1 MRLFKKT
8 GNTMHILCFP
18 DEEVEK
24 GEYLLIRDERARK
37 SMIVQVIDIEFAN
50 VPGVMEEILRSSG
63 IEEFVEGEDN
73 DPLDVASHI
82 LYIQDARLLICKVHG
97 TIVNGELIP
106 ESSWLPSRTH
116 STIRKIP
123 TESLVKLANI
133 EGSLPIMIGETRDS
147 FPLAIDA
154 RQLDGRLNIITGKKG
169 TGKSHL
175 SKILALGLV
184 DYGATVVILDLNG
197 EYTNLGYSLDGSK
210 NKYYDKIHVL
220 SPGKT
225 FKVTLYQTNLYVIMR
240 TLVYALGLPGTS
252 AREFRHIWKFL
263 EKTGRLTLHNLGEA
277 IQNWKCNQ
285 HVKDALYSRYSALV
299 NSGFFTDNMAEATD
313 FEKLLCRTE
322 RNGGGIIVIDLS
334 DTSPSDRQMVVE
346 YVLAKIQEI
355 LSQWKIRAVFLFAE
369 EAHLYLKE
377 TYWDDI
383 VTRMRHFGLFTTFI
397 TNQPNTIHENIYRQ
411 ADNIFLLNFVNEHDL
426 QIISRAA
433 RADAETITS
442 IVRDLP
448 PHHCLLLGKVVKD
461 FPIIVKIKSLDVKTM
476 GQTRFFFTEKERLV
490 SDKITIHEGKDSNL

>member
-24 GEYLLIRDERARK
+24 GEYLIIKDERARK

-73 DPLDVASHI
+73 DPLDVMSHI

-133 EGSLPIMIGETRDS
+133 GGSLPIMIGKTRDS

-154 RQLDGRLNIITGKKG
+154 RQLDGRLSIITGKKG

-240 TLVYALGLPGTS
+240 TLVYALGLPGIS
-252 AREFRHIWKFL
+252 AREFRRIWKFL
-263 EKTGRLTLHNLGEA
+263 EKTGRLTLHDLGEA

-313 FEKLLCRTE
+313 FEKLLRKTE
-322 RNGGGIIVIDLS
+322 RSGGGIIVIDLS
-334 DTSPSDRQMVVE
+334 DTSPSDRQIVVE
-346 YVLAKIQEI
+346 YVLAKIQET

-433 RADAETITS
+433 RADAETVTS

-461 FPIIVKIKSLDVKTM
+461 FPMIVKIRSLDVKTM
-476 GQTRFFFTEKERLV
+476 GQTRFFFTEKR
-490 SDKITIHEGKDSNL
+490 EGSNF

>member
-1 MRLFKKT
+1 MRLFKKA
-8 GNTMHILCFP
+8 GNTLHILSFP
-18 DEEVEK
+18 GEEVEK
-24 GEYLLIRDERARK
+24 GEYLLIRDEKADK
-37 SMIVQVIDIEFAN
+37 AMIAQVIDIEFAN
-50 VPGVMEEILRSSG
+50 VPGVLEELLRSPDVEDSIQG
-63 IEEFVEGEDN
+63 EEN
-73 DPLDVASHI
+73 DPLDVMSHI
-82 LYIQDARLLICKVHG
+82 LYIQDTRLLICKIHG
-97 TIVNGELIP
+97 TIVNGELRQ

-116 STIRKIP
+116 STICKLP
-123 TESLVKLANI
+123 TRLLIKMAGI
-133 EGSLPIMIGETRDS
+133 EGSLPIKLGETQDS
-147 FPLAIDA
+147 SPLVIDA
-154 RQLDGRLNIITGKKG
+154 SQLDGRLNIVTGKKG

-197 EYTNLGYSLDGSK
+197 EYTNLGYNQDGSE
-210 NKYYDKIHVL
+210 NKYHKRIHVL

-240 TLVYALGLPGTS
+240 TLIYALHLPGTS
-252 AREFRHIWKFL
+252 AREFRHIWRFL
-263 EKTGRLTLHNLGEA
+263 EKRGRLTLHELGEA

-313 FEKLLCRTE
+313 FEDLLRRTE
-322 RNGGGIIVIDLS
+322 RTGGVIVIDLS

-346 YVLAKIQEI
+346 YVLAKLQEA

-383 VTRMRHFGLFTTFI
+383 VTRMRHFGLFATFV

-426 QIISRAA
+426 QTISRAA
-433 RADAETITS
+433 RADAETVTS

-448 PHHCLLLGKVVKD
+448 PHHCLLLGKIVKD
-461 FPIIVKIKSLDVKTM
+461 FPIIVKIRPLDVKTM
-476 GQTRFFFTEKERLV
+476 GQTRFFFTEEKL
-490 SDKITIHEGKDSNL
+490 KKGYM

>member
-24 GEYLLIRDERARK
+24 GEYLIIKDERARK

-73 DPLDVASHI
+73 DPLDVTSHI

-133 EGSLPIMIGETRDS
+133 GGSLPIMIGETRDS

-154 RQLDGRLNIITGKKG
+154 RQLDGRLSIITGKKG

-252 AREFRHIWKFL
+252 AREFRRIWKFL
-263 EKTGRLTLHNLGEA
+263 EKTGRLTLHDLGEA

-313 FEKLLCRTE
+313 FEKLLRKTE

-334 DTSPSDRQMVVE
+334 DTSPSDRQIVVE
-346 YVLAKIQEI
+346 YVLAKIQET

-433 RADAETITS
+433 RADAETVTS

-461 FPIIVKIKSLDVKTM
+461 FPIIVKIRSLDVKTM
-476 GQTRFFFTEKERLV
+476 GQTRFFFTEKR
-490 SDKITIHEGKDSNL
+490 EGSNF

>member
-8 GNTMHILCFP
+8 GNTLHILSFP
-18 DEEVEK
+18 GEEIEK
-24 GEYLLIRDERARK
+24 GEYLLIKDEKAGK
-37 SMIVQVIDIEFAN
+37 AMIAQVIDIEFAN
-50 VPGVMEEILRSSG
+50 VPGVLEELLRTPDTENS
-63 IEEFVEGEDN
+63 IHGEDD
-73 DPLDVASHI
+73 DPLNIMSHI
-82 LYIQDARLLICKVHG
+82 LYIQDARLLICKIHG
-97 TIVNGELIP
+97 TIVNDKLRQEN
-106 ESSWLPSRTH
+106 SWLPSRIH
-116 STIRKIP
+116 STICKLP
-123 TESLVKLANI
+123 TRLLVKLAEIN
-133 EGSLPIMIGETRDS
+133 GDLPIKIGETQDS

-154 RQLDGRLNIITGKKG
+154 CQLDGKLNIITGKKG

-175 SKILALGLV
+175 SKILVLGLA

-197 EYTNLGYSLDGSK
+197 EYTNLGYNQDGSK
-210 NKYYDKIHVL
+210 NKYHNKIHVL

-225 FKVTLYQTNLYVIMR
+225 FKVTLYQTKLYVIMR
-240 TLVYALGLPGTS
+240 TLTYALGLPGTS

-263 EKTGRLTLHNLGEA
+263 EKRGRLTLHELGEA

-313 FEKLLCRTE
+313 FEELLCKTE
-322 RNGGGIIVIDLS
+322 RSGGVIVIDLS

-346 YVLAKIQEI
+346 YVLAKLQDA

-383 VTRMRHFGLFTTFI
+383 VTRMRHFGLFTTFV

-433 RADAETITS
+433 RVDAETVTS

-448 PHHCLLLGKVVKD
+448 PHHCLLLGKIVKD
-461 FPIIVKIKSLDVKTM
+461 FPIIVKIRPLDVKTM
-476 GQTRFFFTEKERLV
+476 GQTRFFFADRRIKQHV
-490 SDKITIHEGKDSNL
+490 

>member
-24 GEYLLIRDERARK
+24 GEYLLIEDEKAHK

-50 VPGVMEEILRSSG
+50 VPGVMEEMLRSSS
-63 IEEFVEGEDN
+63 IEEFVEGEDD
-73 DPLDVASHI
+73 DPLDIMSHI

-97 TIVNGELIP
+97 TIVNGKLTS

-116 STIRKIP
+116 SIIRKIP

-133 EGSLPIMIGETRDS
+133 EGSLPIMIGETQDS

-154 RQLDGRLNIITGKKG
+154 HQLDGRLSIVTGKKG

-175 SKILALGLV
+175 SKILALGLA
-184 DYGATVVILDLNG
+184 DYGAIVVILDLNG
-197 EYTNLGYSLDGSK
+197 EYTSLGYNQDGSK
-210 NKYYDKIHVL
+210 NRYYDKIKVL

-263 EKTGRLTLHNLGEA
+263 EKTGRLTLHDLGEA

-299 NSGFFTDNMAEATD
+299 NSGFFTDNMAEAIS
-313 FEKLLCRTE
+313 FEKMLRKTE
-322 RNGGGIIVIDLS
+322 RNGGGIIIIDLS

-346 YVLAKIQEI
+346 YALAKLQEA

-411 ADNIFLLNFVNEHDL
+411 ADNVFLLNFVNEHDL

-448 PHHCLLLGKVVKD
+448 SHHCLLLGKVVKD
-461 FPIIVKIKSLDVKTM
+461 FPIIVKIRSLNVKTM
-476 GQTRFFFTEKERLV
+476 GQTRFFFAEKRE
-490 SDKITIHEGKDSNL
+490 I

>member
-1 MRLFKKT
+1 MRLFKKA
-8 GNTMHILCFP
+8 GNTLHILSFP
-18 DEEVEK
+18 GEDVEK
-24 GEYLLIRDERARK
+24 GEYLLIRDEKAGK
-37 SMIVQVIDIEFAN
+37 AMIAQVIDIEFAN
-50 VPGVMEEILRSSG
+50 VPGVMEELLRSPD
-63 IEEFVEGEDN
+63 VEDSIQGEDD
-73 DPLDVASHI
+73 DPLNVMSHI
-82 LYIQDARLLICKVHG
+82 IYIQDARLLICKIHG
-97 TIVNGELIP
+97 TIVNGELRQ
-106 ESSWLPSRTH
+106 ESSWLPSRMH
-116 STIRKIP
+116 STICKLP
-123 TESLVKLANI
+123 TESLVKLADI
-133 EGSLPIMIGETRDS
+133 GGELPIKLGETQDS

-154 RQLDGRLNIITGKKG
+154 CQLDGRLNIITGKKG

-175 SKILALGLV
+175 SKLLVLGLV

-197 EYTNLGYSLDGSK
+197 EYTNLGYGQDGSE
-210 NKYYDKIHVL
+210 NKYHSKIHVL
-220 SPGKT
+220 SPGKN
-225 FKVTLYQTNLYVIMR
+225 FKVTLYQTKLYVIMR

-263 EKTGRLTLHNLGEA
+263 EKRGRLTLHELGEA
-277 IQNWKCNQ
+277 IQGWKCNQ

-299 NSGFFTDNMAEATD
+299 SSGFFTDNMAEATD
-313 FEKLLCRTE
+313 FERLLCKTE
-322 RNGGGIIVIDLS
+322 RNSGGVIVIDLS

-346 YVLAKIQEI
+346 YVLAKLQEA

-383 VTRMRHFGLFTTFI
+383 VTRMRHFGLFTTFV

-433 RADAETITS
+433 RADAETVTS

-448 PHHCLLLGKVVKD
+448 PHHCLLLGKIVRD
-461 FPIIVKIKSLDVKTM
+461 FPIIVKIRPLDVKTM
-476 GQTRFFFTEKERLV
+476 GQTRFFFTEEKMMKTAHVGSCV
-490 SDKITIHEGKDSNL
+490 SADPL